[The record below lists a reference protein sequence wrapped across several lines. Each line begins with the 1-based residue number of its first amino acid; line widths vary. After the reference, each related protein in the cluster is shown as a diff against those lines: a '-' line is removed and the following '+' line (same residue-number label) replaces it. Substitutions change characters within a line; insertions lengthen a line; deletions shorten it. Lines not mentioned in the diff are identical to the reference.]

1 VKTPSLHPFAFR
13 RLARLAGTATIIL
26 GSIQMPPAAAANDG
40 GADEF
45 SLFLGVSVS
54 ALENGDLVPIA
65 EFSDGRARFERTRS
79 DEKGMPI
86 QSLRFVQTR
95 PEPKVSAG
103 SVHLSEIAAERAY
116 SAAAD
121 PAMQAMSTQMD
132 LQNQAL
138 HEQALAEMELLQ
150 ANMLTANASDPDP
163 SVAQHAQEVA
173 AQRDAALQRLDRT
186 VNSSQRMIEGTDE
199 ITRDTIAGANSD
211 VGSFDALNVT
221 FEASSERPLTDAYAV
236 VIAGVRTPDQPN
248 VVRRAIRVFAL
259 PDIGPKPRKIKLQ
272 MIRLPPGFAPEFQRV
287 HVFSGAEELATNQSA
302 KRIPVSR
309 SDAHEVL
316 ISQHC
321 SVHTLDTT
329 KPEPARVLNGFLR
342 DRLSDRQLQTVV
354 EVDVNAAGVA
364 TQISSG
370 NDAAGA
376 LERLPPETQRTIL
389 FVPALNNG
397 RPVPGT
403 FIGTLAELL

>member
-1 VKTPSLHPFAFR
+1 VKTPSLLPFAFR
-13 RLARLAGTATIIL
+13 LLARLAGTATIVL
-26 GSIQMPPAAAANDG
+26 GSMQLPPATAANDE

-54 ALENGDLVPIA
+54 ALENGDFVPIE

-86 QSLRFVQTR
+86 HSLRFVQTR
-95 PEPKVSAG
+95 PEPKVSAS
-103 SVHLSEIAAERAY
+103 SVHLSEIAAERTY

-132 LQNQAL
+132 LQNQAA
-138 HEQALAEMELLQ
+138 HEQSLAEMELLQ

-186 VNSSQRMIEGTDE
+186 VNSSQRLIEGTGE
-199 ITRDTIAGANSD
+199 ITRDTIAGTNGD

-248 VVRRAIRVFAL
+248 VVRRTIRVFAL

-272 MIRLPPGFAPEFQRV
+272 MIGLPPGFAPEFQRV

-321 SVHTLDTT
+321 SAHAADSTQPV
-329 KPEPARVLNGFLR
+329 PARVLNGFLR
-342 DRLSDRQLQTVV
+342 DRLSERQLLTIV
-354 EVDVNAAGVA
+354 EVNVSAAGFA
-364 TQISSG
+364 TNITSG
-370 NDAAGA
+370 NDVAHA
-376 LERLPPETQRTIL
+376 LDRLPPDVLKTIL
-389 FVPALNNG
+389 FLPALDIG